1 MSARHAPSSGSDSD
15 PRYAT
20 LDERKRKRMISNRE
34 SARRSRMR
42 KQKQMEDL
50 VNEASKLQNE
60 NNQLRQGINAAH
72 ERLMEMESANNVL
85 RAQAV
90 ELTER
95 LRSLNSLLQ
104 IAEEVSGLSME
115 IPEIPNLLL
124 EPWQL
129 PCSVPPIMASAD
141 MPVMKESMHYIIDH
155 TKEIEKM
162 IS

>member
-1 MSARHAPSSGSDSD
+1 MPARQAASSGSDSD
-15 PRYAT
+15 PRYAN

-60 NNQLRQGINAAH
+60 NNQLMQGINAAH
-72 ERLMEMESANNVL
+72 QRRMEMESANNVL

-95 LRSLNSLLQ
+95 LRSLNSVLQ
-104 IAEEVSGLSME
+104 VVEEVSGLSME
-115 IPEIPNLLL
+115 IPEIPDTML
-124 EPWQL
+124 ELWQL
-129 PCSVPPIMASAD
+129 PCSLPPIMASAD
-141 MPVMKESMHYIIDH
+141 MFQY
-155 TKEIEKM
+155 
-162 IS
+162 

>member
-1 MSARHAPSSGSDSD
+1 MSARQAASSGSDSD
-15 PRYAT
+15 PRYAN

-50 VNEASKLQNE
+50 
-60 NNQLRQGINAAH
+60 GINAAH
-72 ERLMEMESANNVL
+72 QRRMEMESANNVL

-95 LRSLNSLLQ
+95 LRSLNSVLQ
-104 IAEEVSGLSME
+104 VVEEVSGLSME
-115 IPEIPNLLL
+115 IPEIPDTML
-124 EPWQL
+124 ELWQQL

-141 MPVMKESMHYIIDH
+141 MFQY
-155 TKEIEKM
+155 
-162 IS
+162 